1 MRPTAAQIDYGVDAE
16 INVSII
22 YQQFKWWS
30 DEQKRVLEK
39 KLFVS
44 LANHLPHISWTKV
57 VKFNFQR
64 WITLSMI
71 IANE

>member
-1 MRPTAAQIDYGVDAE
+1 MSLTAGQIDYGVDAQ
-16 INVSII
+16 INVII

-57 VKFNFQR
+57 VKWLISKDDHCLWLKQIN
-64 WITLSMI
+64 I
-71 IANE
+71 